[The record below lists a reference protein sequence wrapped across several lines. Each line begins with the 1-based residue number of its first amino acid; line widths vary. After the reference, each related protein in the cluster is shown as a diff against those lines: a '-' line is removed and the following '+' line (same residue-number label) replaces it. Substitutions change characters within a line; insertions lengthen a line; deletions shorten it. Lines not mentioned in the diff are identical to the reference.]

1 MSAVCWVVVVVGG
14 GVRFDCEPDSLV
26 GRPCMYSTYCVQ
38 KRAKIKAKREAR
50 KGGSEEGGGS
60 AAGTGKKRVDL

>member
-1 MSAVCWVVVVVGG
+1 
-14 GVRFDCEPDSLV
+14 
-26 GRPCMYSTYCVQ
+26 MYSTYCVQ